1 MPKDMHDRLRASD
14 FVKQELAAQARGEV
28 EMVLRRRMRDE
39 DLGVVGDR
47 SGPGVPAPGVLES
60 EFWAAAGGDLGCAVE
75 G

>member
-1 MPKDMHDRLRASD
+1 MHERLGAAD
-14 FVKQELAAQARGEV
+14 FTKQELAAQARGEV

-47 SGPGVPAPGVLES
+47 FGPGVAAPGVLES
-60 EFWAAAGGDLGCAVE
+60 EFWAAAGGDLRGAVE